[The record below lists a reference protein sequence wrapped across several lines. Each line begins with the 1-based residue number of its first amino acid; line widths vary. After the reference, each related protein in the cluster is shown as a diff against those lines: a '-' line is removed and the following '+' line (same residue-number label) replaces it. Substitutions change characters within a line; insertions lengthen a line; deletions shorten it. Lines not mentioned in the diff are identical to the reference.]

1 MTEDGP
7 VRHTDVGAY
16 ALGLLEEDDRRAF
29 EAHLAGCPACSAE
42 VADLTRLREL
52 LIAARPA
59 PTTTEPGT
67 TERGAVGSGTAETDS
82 VAGRGTAGAGQA
94 GGTDDVRGSAEVA
107 SPADAGGSADVASL
121 LRRRRVAARRRR
133 RGTAILGAAAG
144 LALLAGGA
152 TLGAA
157 LAGHGDGTIT
167 AHGHPNMPADLLGWG
182 ETHRAAN
189 PRTGASGIVAL
200 EVKAWG
206 THVALDLGGIRGP
219 LTCRLIAVDRSG
231 QRHVVTEWAVPPK
244 GYGVAGSPDH
254 LQVHGGTAVQRR
266 DLDRFDVEVEGGGV
280 LLSIPV

>member
-1 MTEDGP
+1 MTDDGP

-42 VADLTRLREL
+42 VADLTGLREL
-52 LIAARPA
+52 LLAARPV

-67 TERGAVGSGTAETDS
+67 TGSGTTGSGTAETAS
-82 VAGRGTAGAGQA
+82 AAGRGTAGAGQA
-94 GGTDDVRGSAEVA
+94 GG
-107 SPADAGGSADVASL
+107 PADLGSSADVASL

-152 TLGAA
+152 TVGAA

-182 ETHRAAN
+182 ETHRAVN

-231 QRHVVTEWAVPPK
+231 QRHVVTEWAVPPR
-244 GYGVAGSPDH
+244 GYGVAGSPGH
-254 LQVHGGTAVQRR
+254 LQVHGGTAVPRR